1 MTYTREQQYYLAE
14 SCGSAYSGLR
24 ELMLECVRHSEAIDI
39 DTSKEYLIHGAARR
53 LGVMARAL
61 QVVFERFPLATDK
74 PLPTESLHDVQI
86 NLHAF
91 VINLFG
97 VFENFA
103 WAFVLRHDL
112 LKMVGGPLQVGMFKP
127 ATRKHLPDSVLTYL
141 ASDVM
146 TRWHMKYLKSYRDAL
161 AHRIPLYIPPK
172 ILTKE
177 EGERYSV
184 LEAEKWSLAG
194 LDRWERMDALTEEQ
208 ESIGSPC
215 FHFLHSFA
223 EGEASRPLQLHP
235 QVISDSTTVIEFG
248 HLFLAAWHERR

>member
-1 MTYTREQQYYLAE
+1 MLA
-14 SCGSAYSGLR
+14 
-24 ELMLECVRHSEAIDI
+24 CVRHSKAIDI
-39 DTSKEYLIHGAARR
+39 DASKDHLIHGAARR

-74 PLPTESLHDVQI
+74 PLPMEFLHDVQI

-91 VINLFG
+91 VINLSG

-112 LKMVGGPLQVGMFKP
+112 LKAVGGALQVGMFKP
-127 ATRKHLPDSVLTYL
+127 ATRKYLPDSLLTYL

-146 TRWHMKYLKSYRDAL
+146 IRWHAEYLKNYRDAL

-172 ILTKE
+172 MLTKE
-177 EGERYSV
+177 EVERYRV
-184 LEAEKWSLAG
+184 LEAEKWSLVG
-194 LDRWERMDALTEEQ
+194 LDRLERIDALTEEQ
-208 ESIGSPC
+208 DSIGSPC

-223 EGEASRPLQLHP
+223 EGDASRPLQLHP
-235 QVISDSTTVIEFG
+235 QIISDSTTATEFG
-248 HLFLAAWHERR
+248 HIFLATWHERR